1 MVARCGSSRQAILK
15 YIMAKVNVG
24 KEAKPMNAHLNIALS
39 VGVKNK
45 TLKQSK
51 RTGYSGSFRIGT
63 VKAAKKH
70 TNATKVAKPKAPIQR
85 KKITQRNQQQR
96 RQLAKRSQQQ
106 RKQQQNMPQPSTQ
119 RPSHQRIRQQLKQ
132 RQSKTQKQKRSYFPT
147 GVTCNRVWF
156 RPTKAVLRATQS
168 VHK

>member
-15 YIMAKVNVG
+15 YIMANVNVG

-39 VGVKNK
+39 AGVKNK

-51 RTGYSGSFRIGT
+51 RTGYSGSFRIGE
-63 VKAAKKH
+63 VKAAQKH

-85 KKITQRNQQQR
+85 KKRTRRNQQQR

-106 RKQQQNMPQPSTQ
+106 QQNMPQPSTQ
-119 RPSHQRIRQQLKQ
+119 RLSHPRIRQQLNQ

-147 GVTCNRVWF
+147 GVTCNRGCF

-168 VHK
+168 VQK